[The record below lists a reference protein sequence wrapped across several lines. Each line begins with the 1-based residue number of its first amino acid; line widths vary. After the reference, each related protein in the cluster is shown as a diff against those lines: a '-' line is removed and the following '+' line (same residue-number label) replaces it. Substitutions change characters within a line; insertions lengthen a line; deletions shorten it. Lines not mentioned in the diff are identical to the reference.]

1 MQSDLYVVFY
11 LNNEEYGI
19 NIAFTQEI
27 LRIKKKI
34 MKIPNMPS
42 YVEGIIELRGCV
54 IPVVNLCIRFDFD
67 NKEIGTDNKLIIANI
82 NDTMVAFLVDD
93 VLDIISFEESK
104 MEKLDDNICKLGK
117 NSIKG
122 IGRIEE
128 RLIILLD
135 VLELNSEIF
144 NIVYKGEKA

>member
-1 MQSDLYVVFY
+1 MQSDQYVVFY
-11 LNNEEYGI
+11 LNKEEYGI

-42 YVEGIIELRGCV
+42 YVEGIIELRGYV
-54 IPVVNLCIRFDFD
+54 IPVVNLCKRFEFD
-67 NKEIGTDNKLIIANI
+67 NKEIGTDNKLIIANM
-82 NDTMVAFLVDD
+82 NGTMVAFLVDD
-93 VLDIISFEESK
+93 VSDIVSFEESK